1 MLIVLAGLYLL
12 ARVPGEAWPWLPVV
26 AFAYLIPVSTFT
38 LYWSRRAG
46 LFASLLAS
54 ATLIAALAYGWQQ
67 GRPPYLLAI
76 LGGITLLLPA
86 WAALIAPRGTRR
98 QRNDRDRATGVEVR
112 ELVTLDEIRKTIL
125 SSLDI
130 DATLDEIMAQVE
142 HAFQVEA
149 GSLLLEEEGKLTFE
163 VSFGPVAELV
173 RPLVLD
179 IGQGIAGWVV
189 MTGTSV
195 LLIDAKQDGRHFD
208 GVDHLTGYETH
219 SLLCVPLKGPE
230 DRAIG
235 AIELMNPLDG
245 TPFGQ
250 QDQEL
255 LESVAAFA
263 ALAIENARLYAQTIC
278 HATDLSSLH
287 QVGKTIS
294 ASLDIRDTV
303 QTVAPETARLTGA
316 ARSRI
321 LLFDSQSERISYAAA
336 YGFPSSSEDT
346 LTYEQA
352 CRGLNGWVMQ
362 EKTPTL
368 SADVHSDERMGTL
381 SPEQIAGPGA
391 RSMVVA
397 PLLIKGEPVGTLSAI
412 RLQNA
417 DPFTERELGLLN
429 MVAGQAA
436 IALENAHLFEERR
449 RQITELSILNQTG
462 QALSCTLQ
470 PTDLVELIYTQVAQV
485 LDARNFYIAL
495 YDPEQDVVRFP
506 LAYEHGVRKVGPGL
520 KPQAKEW
527 QPRQHGR
534 GITEYIIQ
542 TKRALWIPNHVRD
555 RLAELGIE
563 MIGEPARSWL
573 GVPILWGDRALG
585 VIAVQNDEQEDVY
598 DSEHRDLL
606 MTIAGQASAALR
618 NTQLFA
624 EVNSMTGNLERL
636 VEERTEALARA
647 NEELTVERDRLNVLY
662 QITRQLATSLDP
674 ERMLDNT
681 LGLISRALQ
690 AQQSFVLLQDSARQH
705 LVYSIVAGATPPA
718 EDGTPFPMPREGE
731 RVDHRQDSSLI
742 ESLVS
747 RQDSVRI
754 GDITG
759 DRHWHLVSE
768 QDRWHRSLLA
778 TPLLTGNEV
787 VGAIVLY
794 HAKPDH
800 FTADHQ
806 RMFDAIAAQVAIAV
820 SNAEMFQLLREAA
833 DRLGKLLRTQQLEAA
848 KSHAILEG
856 VADGVMVTDAQ
867 GEITL
872 FNAAAER
879 ILQLQRTDVIGRSV
893 SELPGIFGLA
903 GTSWPRLTELWG
915 QGRAEDEKEVL
926 SDSHPHDERLEL
938 DERVVS
944 MRVAPVV
951 RQGTFEGTVAV
962 FRDITKDVEVDRMKS
977 EFVSSVSHELR
988 TPMTSIKGY
997 IDLLYSGMAGPMRE
1011 EQKRFLEVVR
1021 ANADRLTLLLNDLL
1035 DISRIETG
1043 RLKLS
1048 IESIDVRDI
1057 VDLVVS
1063 NHQPEA
1069 DKRQQSLMN
1078 TVTGPLPLVRA
1089 DPDRTTQILTNLVSN
1104 AIYYTPV
1111 EGTIT
1116 VGAEAVEGYVNL
1128 YVQDTGVG
1136 IREEDKARLFTRF
1149 FRADTP
1155 LVQARSGTGLGL
1167 AIVKSIVEL
1176 HGGQIWFDSTYGKGS
1191 TFSFSLPLADQQ
1203 VSEAGPRKFRT
1214 ISYRSQDKR
1223 ILIVGDDLAATDAIA
1238 QRLRHHGGYRV
1249 NVQRSGR
1256 EALEELRSETYHAD
1270 LILLDLNLPDMEN
1283 TAFLQRVL
1291 SHKSLSAIPVIA
1303 LSLSHREQIDAKAY
1317 VSRPVR
1323 AHRLV
1328 DAVNTV
1334 FAERIEDLDRRA
1346 GSVMIVD
1353 ANRQLAELFTM
1364 VLTQKGYTVNIER
1377 DYGRL
1382 FQAAKARQPDM
1393 IMLDIQG
1400 PGEGGLDALRSLRD
1414 APETRDIPVLVI
1426 TSASTDAE
1434 ASHSDLD
1441 IQALEFADGPT
1452 EADQLFAEIRQAL
1465 EDREGKDLS

>member
-1 MLIVLAGLYLL
+1 MLLVLAGLYLL
-12 ARVPGEAWPWLPVV
+12 ARAQGEAWPWLSVL
-26 AFAYLIPVSTFT
+26 AFGYLVPVS
-38 LYWSRRAG
+38 
-46 LFASLLAS
+46 LFALQWSPREGLISSLLAS
-54 ATLIAALAYGWQQ
+54 ASLIAGLALGWQQ
-67 GRPPYLLAI
+67 GRPPYVLAV
-76 LGGITLLLPA
+76 LGGVALLLPA
-86 WAALIAPRGTRR
+86 WAALIAPRMSSR
-98 QRNDRDRATGVEVR
+98 QRHKGLDRPAGLQVR
-112 ELVTLDEIRKTIL
+112 ELVTLNEIGRTIL
-125 SSLDI
+125 ASLDI
-130 DATLDEIMAQVE
+130 DATLNEIMDQVKE
-142 HAFQVEA
+142 AFQVEA

-173 RPLVLD
+173 RSLTLD
-179 IGQGIAGWVV
+179 IGQGIAGWVA

-195 LLIDAKQDGRHFD
+195 LSADAKHDGRHFD
-208 GVDHLTGYETH
+208 GVDHVTGYETH

-230 DRAIG
+230 DRVIG
-235 AIELMNPLDG
+235 AIEVMNPLDG
-245 TPFGQ
+245 APF
-250 QDQEL
+250 DQGDRKL

-303 QTVAPETARLTGA
+303 QAVAPETARLTGA

-321 LLFDSQSERISYAAA
+321 LLLDSQSERISYAAE
-336 YGFPSSSEDT
+336 YGFPPTGEAG
-346 LTYEQA
+346 LTYDQA
-352 CRGLNGWVMQ
+352 CQGLNGWVMQ
-362 EKTPTL
+362 EKTPTM
-368 SADVHSDERMGTL
+368 SADIHSDERMGDV

-391 RSMVVA
+391 RSMLVA
-397 PLLIKGEPVGTLSAI
+397 PLLMKGEPVGTLSAI
-412 RLQNA
+412 RLENA

-470 PTDLVELIYTQVAQV
+470 PADLVELIYTQVTQV

-495 YDPEQDVVRFP
+495 YDPEQDSIRFP
-506 LAYEHGVRKVGPGL
+506 LAYEHGVRQVGPGL
-520 KPQAKEW
+520 EPQAEEW
-527 QPRQHGR
+527 RPRQHGR

-542 TKRALWIPNHVRD
+542 AKRALWIPNHVPE

-563 MIGEPARSWL
+563 MIGEPACSWL
-573 GVPILWGDRALG
+573 GVPILWGDQALG
-585 VIAVQNDEQEDVY
+585 VIAVQSDEQEDVY
-598 DSEHRDLL
+598 DSEHLDLL

-618 NTQLFA
+618 NAQLFA

-662 QITRQLATSLDP
+662 QITRQLASSLDP
-674 ERMLDNT
+674 ERMLDRT
-681 LGLISRALQ
+681 LDLIGRTMQ
-690 AQQSFVLLQDSARQH
+690 AQQAFVLLQDSARQH
-705 LVYSIVAGATPPA
+705 LVYSVLLGATPPA
-718 EDGTPFPMPREGE
+718 EDGTPFPMPREGD
-731 RVDHRQDSSLI
+731 RVDHRQDSGLIGSLI
-742 ESLVS
+742 S

-759 DRHWHLVSE
+759 DRHWHLVPE

-778 TPLLTGNEV
+778 APLLTGSEV
-787 VGAIVLY
+787 VGAIILY
-794 HAKPDH
+794 DAEPDH
-800 FTADHQ
+800 FTPAHQ

-893 SELPGIFGLA
+893 FELPGIFGLA

-915 QGRAEDEKEVL
+915 QGIGEDEEGVL
-926 SDSHPHDERLEL
+926 YDERLEM

-997 IDLLYSGMAGPMRE
+997 IDLLYSGMAGPISE

-1063 NHQPEA
+1063 NHRPEA
-1069 DKRQQSLMN
+1069 DKRQQSLIN
-1078 TVTGPLPLVRA
+1078 TVEGPLPLVCA

-1111 EGTIT
+1111 GGTVT
-1116 VGAEAVEGYVNL
+1116 VGAEAAEDFVNIYVR
-1128 YVQDTGVG
+1128 DTGVG
-1136 IREEDKARLFTRF
+1136 IREEDKAKLFTRF

-1176 HGGQIWFDSTYGKGS
+1176 HGGQIWFDSTYGQGS

-1203 VSEAGPRKFRT
+1203 VSESGPRKFRT

-1249 NVQRSGR
+1249 RVQRSGR
-1256 EALEELRSETYHAD
+1256 EALEELRAETYQAD

-1291 SHKSLSAIPVIA
+1291 GHKSLSAIPVIA
-1303 LSLSHREQIDAKAY
+1303 LSLSHREQVDAKAY

-1334 FAERIEDLDRRA
+1334 FAERLEDLDRRT

-1353 ANRQLAELFTM
+1353 ADRQLAELFTM
-1364 VLTQKGYTVNIER
+1364 VLTQKGYAVSIER
-1377 DYGRL
+1377 DYSQL
-1382 FQAAKARQPDM
+1382 FQAARARQPDM
-1393 IMLDIQG
+1393 ILLDIQG
-1400 PGEGGLDALRSLRD
+1400 PGGEGLEALRSLKD

-1426 TSASTDAE
+1426 TSATADAE
-1434 ASHSDLD
+1434 APQSDLD
-1441 IQALEFADGPT
+1441 IQALEFADGPA

-1465 EDREGKDLS
+1465 EDREGGRFPD